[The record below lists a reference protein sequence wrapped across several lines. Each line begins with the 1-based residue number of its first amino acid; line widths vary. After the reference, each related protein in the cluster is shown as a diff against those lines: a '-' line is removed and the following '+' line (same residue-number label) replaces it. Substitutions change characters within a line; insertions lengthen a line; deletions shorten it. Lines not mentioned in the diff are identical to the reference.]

1 MFDFVYHKNTIFH
14 SRSNHT
20 RILHVLSM
28 NTTHTT
34 ATKSYYRINF
44 IQWMIQNRFFITYES
59 FSNDN
64 VT

>member
-1 MFDFVYHKNTIFH
+1 MFDFIYHKNIIFH
-14 SRSNHT
+14 SGSNHT
-20 RILHVLSM
+20 YILSM